1 MIMEKAQMSKLV
13 PATQY
18 ERGTIK
24 LFAKYPANNNFVCSY
39 EVFVESDIF
48 KPDNGRTAFI
58 NFVDGQSLEKSYFD
72 YGRFCFFLPKCMQ
85 PIFDEMLTKN
95 AVALS
100 VRFCVDG
107 GRPTRDQVEAMFD
120 IAFKDKL

>member
-1 MIMEKAQMSKLV
+1 MVLEKNQLPKMT
-13 PATQY
+13 PAVQY
-18 ERGTIK
+18 ERGAIK

-58 NFVDGQSLEKSYFD
+58 NFVDGQTLEKSYFD
-72 YGRFCFFLPKCMQ
+72 YGRFCFFLPKAMQ
-85 PIFDEMLTKN
+85 PVFDEILTKN

-100 VRFCVDG
+100 VRFSVDG
-107 GRPTRDQVEAMFD
+107 GRPTRDQTEAMFD

>member
-13 PATQY
+13 PAVQY

-58 NFVDGQSLEKSYFD
+58 NFVDGQTLEKSYFD
-72 YGRFCFFLPKCMQ
+72 YGRFCFFLPKALQ
-85 PIFDEMLTKN
+85 PVFDEMLTKN

-107 GRPTRDQVEAMFD
+107 GRPTRDQAEAMFD
-120 IAFKDKL
+120 IVLKDKL

>member
-1 MIMEKAQMSKLV
+1 MIMEKSQMSKLTPV
-13 PATQY
+13 VQY
-18 ERGTIK
+18 ERGSIK

-39 EVFVESDIF
+39 EVFVENDMF

-58 NFVDGQSLEKSYFD
+58 NFVDGQTLEKSYFD
-72 YGRFCFFLPKCMQ
+72 YGRFCFFLPKSLQ

-95 AVALS
+95 IVALS

-107 GRPTRDQVEAMFD
+107 GRPMRDQSEAMFD

>member
-1 MIMEKAQMSKLV
+1 MIMEKAQISKLT
-13 PATQY
+13 PLTQY

-58 NFVDGQSLEKSYFD
+58 NFVDGQTLEKSYFD
-72 YGRFCFFLPKCMQ
+72 YGRFCFFLPKTIQ

-107 GRPTRDQVEAMFD
+107 GRPTRDQAEAMFD
-120 IAFKDKL
+120 ITFKDKL

>member
-1 MIMEKAQMSKLV
+1 MEKTQPSKLTPV
-13 PATQY
+13 AQY
-18 ERGTIK
+18 ERGAIK

-48 KPDNGRTAFI
+48 KPDNGRTAFL

-72 YGRFCFFLPKCMQ
+72 YGRFCFFLPKAMQ
-85 PIFDEMLTKN
+85 PIFDEILTKN

-100 VRFCVDG
+100 VRFCTDG
-107 GRPTRDQVEAMFD
+107 GRPTRDQTEAMFD